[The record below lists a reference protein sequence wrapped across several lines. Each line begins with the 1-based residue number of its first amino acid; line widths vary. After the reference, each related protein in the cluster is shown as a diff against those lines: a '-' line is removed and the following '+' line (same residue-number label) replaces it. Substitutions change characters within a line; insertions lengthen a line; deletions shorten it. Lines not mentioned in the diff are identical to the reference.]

1 VNPAEKQRDSSPCP
15 YLISLSRP
23 VSASSVTRTV
33 TQPEVDDDLYSGLSI
48 SSFGEFLFH
57 I

>member
-1 VNPAEKQRDSSPCP
+1 
-15 YLISLSRP
+15 
-23 VSASSVTRTV
+23 VTRTV
-33 TQPEVDDDLYSGLSI
+33 TQPEGEHDLYSGLGI